1 MHKMTYRDIFKILK
15 NHHISTVSDLL
26 FESVP
31 WHTIL
36 HYYKN
41 ANHTQ
46 MREIFMKSVCTAMY
60 V

>member
-1 MHKMTYRDIFKILK
+1 MTYRNIFKILK
-15 NHHISTVSDLL
+15 NYHISTVSDLL

-31 WHTIL
+31 RHAIL

-41 ANHTQ
+41 ANYTQ
-46 MREIFMKSVCTAMY
+46 MREIFMKSVCKAMY